1 MTGKKLRLWTALTIP
16 EVDEGRAARW
26 TPSAEI
32 VIQHC
37 YRVPCSGGGVDGE
50 FALML
55 HTESGAANQ
64 EGSYRI
70 IKPHKSPR
78 SGVTSCQ
85 SGILAATVAPAS
97 TGIMVNL
104 KQSSVN
110 GCPILDHCFC
120 VFVGIV
126 CSARPRMDPRSW
138 LWKRKS
144 PEKSPGETESS
155 GSVSSHSERYSDDQ
169 QEGLRASPND
179 TSIHADSPEISSNNC
194 DGEIHESVKRLT
206 EKLSAALLNISAKED
221 LVKQHAKVTE
231 EAVSGWEQ
239 AEAEVAAL
247 KQQLETAVQKNS
259 ALEDNISQLDGAL
272 KECVRQLRQLREEQ
286 EEKVCDSITKKTHEW
301 DSEKQEFEKQLVEL
315 KTQLED
321 AKTEAATLDHE
332 FQARLEAVEKE
343 NMALKTEL
351 HSRSEDLQ
359 VLLLERELSNKAAET
374 ASKQHLESIK
384 KVGKLEAECHQLRSI
399 NRRLS
404 SVSNH
409 KPIASSVCV
418 KSLTDSQS
426 DSSERL
432 IGMDS
437 EHGCS
442 DLWASALIAELDQFK
457 NEKGSSRNLTTS
469 VEIELMDDF
478 LEMER
483 LVALPEID
491 HGSSGFGAEADSF
504 PVVRR
509 DSPPRVENEILHH
522 RLIELEEKIERL
534 EHEKAELEITL
545 ADSHNRLDMSCNL
558 LTAAEDKIVELQRE
572 IDLADES
579 KEMVRSEAMNL
590 EGRWKELETQLE
602 SASSENVKLYARV
615 SLLEE
620 SFEAERALSDELKS
634 TIKIS
639 EDARQALDSQLK
651 SAHLEARSLNE
662 KVGLLECQVKEGR
675 ALSSELAAK
684 EEALEATRKALE
696 SQLEH
701 ANSEVRMLQE
711 KASFWELKA
720 EEEMILSAE
729 FAIKL
734 EATEATRKKLEL
746 DLKSAHEFA
755 TEVEAAETAKKALE
769 TQLESAHIEVVKL
782 SKKVVLLE
790 RQIDEER
797 AMSAE
802 FASKCHKLEDDLL
815 RIKREADLW
824 SVTNS
829 NRERKIKQ
837 EKELALAA
845 GKLEECQKTI
855 ASLNQQL
862 KSLTTLDDLMFEAVQ
877 PEHNIGLANLSGTE
891 ADDLYHID
899 SSESVGGRGGFRV
912 LAVFGDGEGGATD
925 KKNTWGE
932 IFDVEVPR
940 PRVQP
945 SKGKFL
951 DVNQALEVARMDIQY
966 CDWRARQDVLSIML
980 LHEKVVEVLNPLAR
994 DFKSIGTMK
1003 KELAELQEDLEQAHR
1018 QVHVSEARVAA
1029 ALDKLAYM
1037 ESLVSN
1043 RLLQEKS
1050 SCDSSIEC
1058 ITLTP
1063 STSSA
1068 SKDPVK
1074 SKSSR
1079 RSLNVS
1085 GPVQPYHSSLKNFWY
1100 PVAFSKDLKDDTM
1113 IPIDCFEEPWVI
1125 FRGKDGNPGCVRN
1138 TCAHRACPLH
1148 LGSVNEGRIQC
1159 PYHGWEYSTDGK
1171 CEKMPSTRML
1181 NVRIRS
1187 LPCFEHEGMI
1197 WIWPGSAPPTDTLPS
1212 LQPPTGFMIH
1222 AEIVMELPVEH
1233 GLLLD
1238 NLLDLAHAPFTHTT
1252 TFAKGWN
1259 VPSLVKFLTPAS
1271 GLKGYWDPYPIDMEF
1286 RPPCIVLSTI
1296 GISKPGKLEGRST
1309 RQCST
1314 HLHQLHV
1321 CLPSSRQK
1329 TRLLYRM
1336 SLDFAPLL
1344 KHIPFMH
1351 ILWRHFAEKVLNE
1364 DLRLVVGQQD
1374 RMINGAN
1381 VWNSPVSYDK
1391 LGIRYRLWR
1400 DALERGVDHFP
1411 FTKQDN

>member
-1 MTGKKLRLWTALTIP
+1 
-16 EVDEGRAARW
+16 
-26 TPSAEI
+26 
-32 VIQHC
+32 
-37 YRVPCSGGGVDGE
+37 
-50 FALML
+50 
-55 HTESGAANQ
+55 
-64 EGSYRI
+64 
-70 IKPHKSPR
+70 
-78 SGVTSCQ
+78 
-85 SGILAATVAPAS
+85 
-97 TGIMVNL
+97 
-104 KQSSVN
+104 
-110 GCPILDHCFC
+110 
-120 VFVGIV
+120 
-126 CSARPRMDPRSW
+126 MDPRSW

-194 DGEIHESVKRLT
+194 DGEVHESVKRLT

-315 KTQLED
+315 KAQLED
-321 AKTEAATLDHE
+321 AKTEAVTLDHE

-457 NEKGSSRNLTTS
+457 NDKGSSRNLTTS

-504 PVVRR
+504 QVVRR

-634 TIKIS
+634 RIKIS

-899 SSESVGGRGGFRV
+899 SSEVIDSFTISNGRER
-912 LAVFGDGEGGATD
+912 
-925 KKNTWGE
+925 
-932 IFDVEVPR
+932 
-940 PRVQP
+940 
-945 SKGKFL
+945 
-951 DVNQALEVARMDIQY
+951 
-966 CDWRARQDVLSIML
+966 
-980 LHEKVVEVLNPLAR
+980 
-994 DFKSIGTMK
+994 
-1003 KELAELQEDLEQAHR
+1003 
-1018 QVHVSEARVAA
+1018 
-1029 ALDKLAYM
+1029 
-1037 ESLVSN
+1037 
-1043 RLLQEKS
+1043 S
-1050 SCDSSIEC
+1050 SPQSS
-1058 ITLTP
+1058 P
-1063 STSSA
+1063 
-1068 SKDPVK
+1068 
-1074 SKSSR
+1074 
-1079 RSLNVS
+1079 RSLLS
-1085 GPVQPYHSSLKNFWY
+1085 PSSSNLSEF
-1100 PVAFSKDLKDDTM
+1100 M
-1113 IPIDCFEEPWVI
+1113 
-1125 FRGKDGNPGCVRN
+1125 R
-1138 TCAHRACPLH
+1138 
-1148 LGSVNEGRIQC
+1148 
-1159 PYHGWEYSTDGK
+1159 
-1171 CEKMPSTRML
+1171 
-1181 NVRIRS
+1181 
-1187 LPCFEHEGMI
+1187 
-1197 WIWPGSAPPTDTLPS
+1197 TLS
-1212 LQPPTGFMIH
+1212 C
-1222 AEIVMELPVEH
+1222 
-1233 GLLLD
+1233 
-1238 NLLDLAHAPFTHTT
+1238 
-1252 TFAKGWN
+1252 
-1259 VPSLVKFLTPAS
+1259 S
-1271 GLKGYWDPYPIDMEF
+1271 
-1286 RPPCIVLSTI
+1286 
-1296 GISKPGKLEGRST
+1296 RST
-1309 RQCST
+1309 T
-1314 HLHQLHV
+1314 L
-1321 CLPSSRQK
+1321 
-1329 TRLLYRM
+1329 
-1336 SLDFAPLL
+1336 
-1344 KHIPFMH
+1344 
-1351 ILWRHFAEKVLNE
+1351 
-1364 DLRLVVGQQD
+1364 
-1374 RMINGAN
+1374 
-1381 VWNSPVSYDK
+1381 
-1391 LGIRYRLWR
+1391 
-1400 DALERGVDHFP
+1400 
-1411 FTKQDN
+1411 

>member
-16 EVDEGRAARW
+16 EVDEGRAARFSCHRG
-26 TPSAEI
+26 TAEDGPRLACLR
-32 VIQHC
+32 VTETVALYLFAF
-37 YRVPCSGGGVDGE
+37 YRVPCSGGGVAGE

-55 HTESGAANQ
+55 HAESGAANQ

-78 SGVTSCQ
+78 RGVTSCQ

-97 TGIMVNL
+97 TGIMVFYD
-104 KQSSVN
+104 QWRN
-110 GCPILDHCFC
+110 GCPTLDHCFC

-126 CSARPRMDPRSW
+126 CSSRMDPRSW

-169 QEGLRASPND
+169 EGLRASPND

-194 DGEIHESVKRLT
+194 DGEVHESVKRLT

-286 EEKVCDSITKKTHEW
+286 EEKVHDSITKKTHEW

-321 AKTEAATLDHE
+321 AKTEVVTLDHE
-332 FQARLEAVEKE
+332 LQARLEAVEKE

-351 HSRSEDLQ
+351 HSQSEDLQ

-437 EHGCS
+437 EPGCS
-442 DLWASALIAELDQFK
+442 DLWASALIAELDQFR
-457 NEKGSSRNLTTS
+457 NEKGSPRNLTTS
-469 VEIELMDDF
+469 VDIELMDDF

-491 HGSSGFGAEADSF
+491 HGSSGFGAEVDSF
-504 PVVRR
+504 QVVRR
-509 DSPPRVENEILHH
+509 DSQPRVENEILHR
-522 RLIELEEKIERL
+522 RLIELEEKVEIL
-534 EHEKAELEITL
+534 EHEKAELEISL
-545 ADSHNRLDMSCNL
+545 ADSHNRPEMSCNL

-572 IDLADES
+572 IDLANES
-579 KEMVRSEAMNL
+579 KEMARSEVMNL

-634 TIKIS
+634 RIKIS

-651 SAHLEARSLNE
+651 SAHLEARSLYE

-684 EEALEATRKALE
+684 EEALEATIKALE

-701 ANSEVRMLQE
+701 ASSEVRMLQE
-711 KASFWELKA
+711 RASFWELKA

-769 TQLESAHIEVVKL
+769 TQLESAHIEVMKL

-802 FASKCHKLEDDLL
+802 CASKCHKLEDDLL

-824 SVTNS
+824 RVTNS

-862 KSLTTLDDLMFEAVQ
+862 KSLTTLDDFMFEAVQ

-891 ADDLYHID
+891 ADDLHHID
-899 SSESVGGRGGFRV
+899 SSENVGGRGGFRV
-912 LAVFGDGEGGATD
+912 LAVFGDGEGGGTD

-945 SKGKFL
+945 LKGKFL

-1018 QVHVSEARVAA
+1018 QVHISEARVAA

-1037 ESLVSN
+1037 ESLVSD

-1085 GPVQPYHSSLKNFWY
+1085 GPVQPYHPSLKNFWY

-1125 FRGKDGNPGCVRN
+1125 FRGKDGNPGCIRN

-1271 GLKGYWDPYPIDMEF
+1271 GLQGYWDPYPIDMEF

-1314 HLHQLHV
+1314 HLHQLH
-1321 CLPSSRQK
+1321 
-1329 TRLLYRM
+1329 
-1336 SLDFAPLL
+1336 
-1344 KHIPFMH
+1344 
-1351 ILWRHFAEKVLNE
+1351 VLNE

-1400 DALERGVDHFP
+1400 DALERGVDHLS